1 MKIIEIDGIKYQ
13 LTPIEETQ
21 PQTLYDVVS
30 QWVDDPVCPTVD
42 KLIQKVESWLPEEAE
57 TEEGDD
63 ESYITF
69 AWNSGYNSYRKELLK
84 KLR

>member
-21 PQTLYDVVS
+21 PETLYDVVS
-30 QWVDDPVCPTVD
+30 QWVNDPVCPTVD
-42 KLIQKVESWLPEEAE
+42 KLIDRIKQWIPEEVV
-57 TEEGDD
+57 TELGDN
-63 ESYITF
+63 ELYITF
-69 AWNSGYNSYRKELLK
+69 AWNNGYNSYREELLK